1 MAFNDCFHVL
11 GLVLISA
18 TVAAF
23 LSRPAKA
30 TAASAASH

>member
-23 LSRPAKA
+23 LSKPAKA
-30 TAASAASH
+30 NASAGATH